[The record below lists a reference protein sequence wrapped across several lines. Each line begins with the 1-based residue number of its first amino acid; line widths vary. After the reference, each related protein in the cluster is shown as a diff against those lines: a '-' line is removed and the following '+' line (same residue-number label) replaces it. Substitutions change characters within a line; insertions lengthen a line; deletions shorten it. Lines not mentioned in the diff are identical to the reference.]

1 MSLLYPLTFGQI
13 NTNGSNNGT
22 VQTAPNPKLSEAW
35 KMDAAEAENKFNQFK
50 KFRLGL
56 LHSKFKLLLF

>member
-1 MSLLYPLTFGQI
+1 MGLLYPLTFGQI
-13 NTNGSNNGT
+13 NSNSTNNGA
-22 VQTAPNPKLSEAW
+22 VQSAPTPKLSEAW

-56 LHSKFKLLLF
+56 LHSS